1 MRELILLR
9 HAKSSWDDPRLDDF
23 DRPLAPRGRRA
34 APLMGRE
41 IARRGWLPE
50 QVMVSAARRAWQ
62 TWRLVA
68 SVLAQEETAAK
79 PEEGLYMASPETLV
93 EALRRSGGHAHSI
106 LLVGH
111 NPGLET
117 FAGRLCGAGSDE
129 DAKEALLDK
138 FPTAAVARFEI
149 EAGWAELDF
158 GAGRLTHFL
167 RPKDFS

>member
-9 HAKSSWDDPRLDDF
+9 HAKSSWDDPRLEDF

-68 SVLAQEETAAK
+68 SELEREETAAR
-79 PEEGLYMASPETLV
+79 PEEALYMASPETLI
-93 EALRRSGGHAHSI
+93 EALRAKGGHAQSI

-111 NPGLET
+111 NPGLE
-117 FAGRLCGAGSDE
+117 ALAARLCGAGSDE
-129 DAKEALLDK
+129 DAKGALLDK

-149 EAGWAELDF
+149 AAGWVALDF
-158 GAGRLTHFL
+158 GGGRLTHFL